1 MSYMFTLPIF
11 NLVLGFVLS
20 SLILFF
26 PISAYSQVKQTLPPE
41 FTGLPIAGRALS
53 KEFEFILDSNSVGT
67 SQNFVLDKTG
77 LILHLTPSPKI
88 KNENTKLR
96 VFSNDGTEVKLYDF
110 INGTLFALVSPD
122 ETYSIY
128 QEIVPNCDEL
138 INIFSL
144 APSST
149 ICPSSELFKLYERI
163 MIAGDTSFKINLRN
177 PIDSYSLDLVLPENT
192 ELIQPEDFTNVNILQ
207 NRILDSGIGFTRSP
221 VNVSNLLTAGEL
233 CFVGRKKNAS
243 KLTIQSCSHVD
254 SSVNS
259 LISFKDSFTN
269 VFAPSTMSNIVFSFL
284 HNGFQNL
291 SHSYI
296 FEYAEDIKSEDAPV
310 KIDKSSAQK
319 LFFVNYGSKFN
330 VNLGQVI
337 TVAKKINKKNIF
349 TLNNPIEINK
359 ILNDHSFT
367 FTVDSL
373 DPIITLTLG
382 NTSFNISLENLTL
395 SGSENSASSFIVSA
409 KNNIVIDNLAEPE
422 SMDNLNQ
429 QLQVD
434 SVDNLIISSY
444 VPDTL
449 PNLTANTGYVF
460 VEKFIA
466 PSVDDNG
473 KPIDVINNKS
483 KADLI
488 ISKDFLN
495 IDFKSQTGPF
505 MIDIEK
511 ASNLLNNKS
520 FTKQGNLS
528 GFLLP
533 PDLRPVIQSG
543 YRANVSFAMSI
554 NLISNETL
562 EIIYSDLK
570 TKDETALTNFFNFS
584 YLPLGKY
591 DVKLEFD
598 ADRTKFFE
606 AAGITP
612 IKE

>member
-1 MSYMFTLPIF
+1 MSYISSLPVF
-11 NLVLGFVLS
+11 NLVIGFVISLS
-20 SLILFF
+20 VLFF
-26 PISAYSQVKQTLPPE
+26 PVSAYSQVKQTLPPE
-41 FTGLPIAGRALS
+41 FSGLSITGRALS
-53 KEFEFILDSNSVGT
+53 KEFEFTFDSNTIGT
-67 SQNFVLDKTG
+67 SQSFVLDKIG

-88 KNENTKLR
+88 KDKNTKLR
-96 VFSNDGTEVKLYDF
+96 VFSSNGTEVKLYDF

-128 QEIVPNCDEL
+128 EEIVPNCDAL
-138 INIFSL
+138 INTFNLS
-144 APSST
+144 PSST
-149 ICPSSELFKLYERI
+149 ICPTSELFKLYERI
-163 MIAGDTSFKINLRN
+163 MIVEDTSFKINLRN
-177 PIDSYSLDLVLPENT
+177 PIDSYLLGLTLPENT
-192 ELIQPEDFTNVNILQ
+192 QLIEPENFTNVNILQ
-207 NRILDSGIGFTRSP
+207 SKVSDSGIGFTRPP
-221 VNVSNLLTAGEL
+221 VNIANLLTAGEL
-233 CFVGRKKNAS
+233 CFVGRKKTAN
-243 KLTIQSCSHVD
+243 KLTVQSCSHID

-269 VFAPSTMSNIVFSFL
+269 LFTPSAMSNIAFSFL
-284 HNGFQNL
+284 HDGFKNL

-296 FEYAEDIKSEDAPV
+296 FEYSEDVKSEDAPAKV
-310 KIDKSSAQK
+310 DKTSAQK

-330 VNLGQVI
+330 VNLGQVL

-349 TLNNPIEINK
+349 TLDSPIEVNK
-359 ILNDHSFT
+359 VLNDHSLA

-373 DPIITLTLG
+373 DPVITLTFED
-382 NTSFNISLENLTL
+382 NSFNVFLENLTL
-395 SGSENSASSFIVSA
+395 SGTENALSSFMILA
-409 KNNIVIDNLAEPE
+409 KNNIIIDNLAEPE
-422 SMDNLNQ
+422 ELNSSNQ

-444 VPDTL
+444 LPDAL
-449 PNLTANTGYVF
+449 PKLTASTGYVF
-460 VEKFIA
+460 VEQFTA

-488 ISKDFLN
+488 ISKDFSN

-505 MIDIEK
+505 TIDIEK
-511 ASNLLNNKS
+511 ASNALNNKS

-528 GFLLP
+528 GFLIP

-543 YRANVSFAMSI
+543 YRANVSFSMSI
-554 NLISNETL
+554 NLINNETL

-591 DVKLEFD
+591 NVKLEFD
-598 ADRTKFFE
+598 ADRSKFFE

-612 IKE
+612 ITE